1 MSNALTNIDN
11 KPSLRANH
19 CEDEGRRNLKQS
31 HPLVPALRFKEFD
44 GDYRIVNVNDCIEFL
59 TDYHANGSYE
69 RLKENVE
76 LLAKEDY
83 AIMIRTTNFEKKDF
97 QNNLLYISEHA
108 YNYLKKSKVLGDDII
123 INKIANAGATY
134 IMPHLNRPVSLAM
147 NLFML
152 RTNSSNSGKY
162 IYYKIRNKEFRL
174 RALSSGTGTKTITK
188 QDVKTFKLEIPDL
201 PEQQKIASFLSAVDE
216 KIQQLTKKKALLEQY
231 KKGLMQKLFSGQLRF
246 KDENGKD
253 YPDWEEKLLGK
264 LVKICSSKR
273 VLQEDWKEEGI
284 PFLRTREIINLSN
297 NVGFKT
303 PIFITNELFEEL
315 KLKYGVPKS
324 GDILATGVGTIGQLY
339 IVNKADKFYFKDGNV
354 IWFKMNDSLD
364 SNYLNQLFKTRFIRK
379 QLNDNASITTVATF
393 TIDGARKTKII
404 YPCIEEQQ
412 KIATYLS
419 GIDTKIGAV
428 THQITQT
435 QTFKKGLLQQMF
447 V

>member
-11 KPSLRANH
+11 KPSLRASH

-216 KIQQLTKKKALLEQY
+216 KIQRLTKKKALLEDY
-231 KKGLMQKLFSGQLRF
+231 KKGLMHELFSGQLRF
-246 KDENGKD
+246 KDEKGKD
-253 YPDWEEKLLGK
+253 YPDWEEKRLGD
-264 LVKICSSKR
+264 VST
-273 VLQEDWKEEGI
+273 
-284 PFLRTREIINLSN
+284 FLDGRR
-297 NVGFKT
+297 K
-303 PIFITNELFEEL
+303 PI
-315 KLKYGVPKS
+315 KS
-324 GDILATGVGTIGQLY
+324 GDRSKMQGEYPYYGASGIIDHVNNYIFDEEIILLGEDGENIISRNLPLAFRVSGKCWINNHAHVIKPNENTDIDFLTYSLERINYEPYNTGTAQP
-339 IVNKADKFYFKDGNV
+339 K
-354 IWFKMNDSLD
+354 
-364 SNYLNQLFKTRFIRK
+364 LNQAVCRSLP
-379 QLNDNASITTVATF
+379 LNLPS
-393 TIDGARKTKII
+393 
-404 YPCIEEQQ
+404 YPEQQ

-419 GIDTKIGAV
+419 GIDTKIESV
-428 THQITQT
+428 NTQITQT

>member
-1 MSNALTNIDN
+1 MSNALTHMEN
-11 KPSLRANH
+11 KPSLRASH

-216 KIQQLTKKKALLEQY
+216 KIQRLTKKKALLEDY
-231 KKGLMQKLFSGQLRF
+231 KKGLMHELFSGQLRF
-246 KDENGKD
+246 KDEKGKD
-253 YPDWEEKLLGK
+253 YPDWEEKRLGD
-264 LVKICSSKR
+264 VST
-273 VLQEDWKEEGI
+273 
-284 PFLRTREIINLSN
+284 FLDGRR
-297 NVGFKT
+297 K
-303 PIFITNELFEEL
+303 PI
-315 KLKYGVPKS
+315 KS
-324 GDILATGVGTIGQLY
+324 GDRSKMQGEYPYYGASGIIDHVNNYIFDEEIILLGEDGENIISRNLPLAFRVSGKCWINNHAHVIKPNENTDIDFLTYSLERINYEPYNTGTAQP
-339 IVNKADKFYFKDGNV
+339 K
-354 IWFKMNDSLD
+354 
-364 SNYLNQLFKTRFIRK
+364 LNQAVCRSLP
-379 QLNDNASITTVATF
+379 LNLPS
-393 TIDGARKTKII
+393 
-404 YPCIEEQQ
+404 YPEQQ

-419 GIDTKIGAV
+419 GIDTKIESV
-428 THQITQT
+428 NTQITQT

>member
-1 MSNALTNIDN
+1 
-11 KPSLRANH
+11 LRASH

-216 KIQQLTKKKALLEQY
+216 KIQRLTKKKALLEDY
-231 KKGLMQKLFSGQLRF
+231 KKGLMHELFSGQLRF
-246 KDENGKD
+246 KDEKGKD
-253 YPDWEEKLLGK
+253 YPDWEEKRLGD
-264 LVKICSSKR
+264 VST
-273 VLQEDWKEEGI
+273 
-284 PFLRTREIINLSN
+284 FLDGRR
-297 NVGFKT
+297 K
-303 PIFITNELFEEL
+303 PI
-315 KLKYGVPKS
+315 KS
-324 GDILATGVGTIGQLY
+324 GDRSKMQGEYPYYGASGIIDHVNNYIFDEEIILLGEDGENIISRNLPLAFRVSGKCWINNHAHVIKPNENTDIDFLTYSLERINYEPYNTGTAQP
-339 IVNKADKFYFKDGNV
+339 K
-354 IWFKMNDSLD
+354 
-364 SNYLNQLFKTRFIRK
+364 LNQAVCRSLP
-379 QLNDNASITTVATF
+379 LNLPS
-393 TIDGARKTKII
+393 
-404 YPCIEEQQ
+404 YPEQQ

-419 GIDTKIGAV
+419 GIDTKIESV
-428 THQITQT
+428 NTQITQT

>member
-1 MSNALTNIDN
+1 MSSTTYIKTEKL
-11 KPSLRANH
+11 
-19 CEDEGRRNLKQS
+19 
-31 HPLVPALRFKEFD
+31 LVPALRFNEYE
-44 GDYRIVNVNDCIEFL
+44 GDYRITNVNECIKFL

-76 LLAKEDY
+76 LLEKEDY
-83 AIMIRTTNFEKKDF
+83 ALMIRTTNFEKKDF

-152 RTNSSNSGKY
+152 RVNSNNSGKY
-162 IYYKIRNKEFRL
+162 IYYKIKTKEFKL

-188 QDVKTFKLEIPDL
+188 QDVKTFKIEIPTL

-231 KKGLMQKLFSGQLRF
+231 KKGVMQQLFSGQLRF
-246 KDENGKD
+246 KDENGNP
-253 YPDWEEKLLGK
+253 YPDWK
-264 LVKICSSKR
+264 
-273 VLQEDWKEEGI
+273 W
-284 PFLRTREIINLSN
+284 
-297 NVGFKT
+297 VGG
-303 PIFITNELFEEL
+303 NELFNNISDKKHNSDL
-315 KLKYGVPKS
+315 P
-324 GDILATGVGTIGQLY
+324 ILAITQDQGAIPRELINYQMIVTAKSVASYKVVQIGDFVISLRTFQGGIEFSDYHGICSPAY
-339 IVNKADKFYFKDGNV
+339 IILRPSSDDVDKIFYKFYLKT
-354 IWFKMNDSLD
+354 L
-364 SNYLNQLFKTRFIRK
+364 NYIK
-379 QLNDNASITTVATF
+379 QLQKNLEGIR
-393 TIDGARKTKII
+393 DGKMISYKYFSEIKI
-404 YPCIEEQQ
+404 PFPSHPEQQ

-419 GIDTKIGAV
+419 RIDTKIESV
-428 THQITQT
+428 TNQITQT

>member
-11 KPSLRANH
+11 KPSLRASH

-216 KIQQLTKKKALLEQY
+216 KIQRLTKKKALLEDY
-231 KKGLMQKLFSGQLRF
+231 KKGLMHELFSGQLRF
-246 KDENGKD
+246 KDEKGKD
-253 YPDWEEKLLGK
+253 YPDWEDMLL
-264 LVKICSSKR
+264 
-273 VLQEDWKEEGI
+273 
-284 PFLRTREIINLSN
+284 
-297 NVGFKT
+297 
-303 PIFITNELFEEL
+303 
-315 KLKYGVPKS
+315 
-324 GDILATGVGTIGQLY
+324 
-339 IVNKADKFYFKDGNV
+339 
-354 IWFKMNDSLD
+354 
-364 SNYLNQLFKTRFIRK
+364 
-379 QLNDNASITTVATF
+379 
-393 TIDGARKTKII
+393 
-404 YPCIEEQQ
+404 
-412 KIATYLS
+412 
-419 GIDTKIGAV
+419 
-428 THQITQT
+428 
-435 QTFKKGLLQQMF
+435 
-447 V
+447 

>member
-1 MSNALTNIDN
+1 MSNATTHI
-11 KPSLRANH
+11 KTK
-19 CEDEGRRNLKQS
+19 KQ
-31 HPLVPALRFKEFD
+31 LVPAFRFKEFD

-76 LLAKEDY
+76 LLEKEDY

-152 RTNSSNSGKY
+152 RTNSNNSGKY
-162 IYYKIRNKEFRL
+162 IYYKIKTKEFRL

-216 KIQQLTKKKALLEQY
+216 KIQQLSKKETLLKEY
-231 KKGLMQKLFSGQLRF
+231 KKGVMQQLFSGQLRF
-246 KDENGKD
+246 KDENGNP
-253 YPDWEEKLLGK
+253 YPDWEEKRLGEVFGVIRGK
-264 LVKICSSKR
+264 GISK
-273 VLQEDWKEEGI
+273 D
-284 PFLRTREIINLSN
+284 
-297 NVGFKT
+297 
-303 PIFITNELFEEL
+303 
-315 KLKYGVPKS
+315 
-324 GDILATGVGTIGQLY
+324 
-339 IVNKADKFYFKDGNV
+339 
-354 IWFKMNDSLD
+354 
-364 SNYLNQLFKTRFIRK
+364 
-379 QLNDNASITTVATF
+379 QLNDNGVTKCILYGQLYTTYSEVVFNVVSRTDTNEGVLSMKGDLLVPSSTTTTGIDLANVTALNEEGVLLGGDISILRSKLDTNNVFYAYYLSNHKKYEIAAF
-393 TIDGARKTKII
+393 AQGSTIVHLSYNHFKVMRIDI
-404 YPCIEEQQ
+404 PVIEEQQ

-419 GIDTKIGAV
+419 SIDTKIEAV
-428 THQITQT
+428 NNQITQT
-435 QTFKKGLLQQMF
+435 QSFKKGLLQQMF